1 MRILIVEDETAAYE
15 NLADMLVTIDPTLEI
30 MGNTESVQQTVR
42 WLQANPRPDLIFMDI
57 HLSDGSAFAIFDQIE
72 VEAPIIFTTAY
83 DQYAIDAFKVN
94 SIDYILKPIKS
105 EELKRALDK
114 FSRWNHQDIIHYLS
128 QLTQLST
135 TPKYKDKLLIPIKD
149 KLLPISLKDVSCFYT
164 ADKNTYVYL
173 KSGNSYPYAK
183 TLEQIISSLS
193 PADFIRANKQFI
205 ISRDSVKDITIWFD
219 SRLLVT
225 LENSRNGLGVV
236 YVQRDACGGCFNKIP
251 PQRQLDIR
259 SRKKVIVC
267 EYCGRIMIDPELA
280 GVEISH
286 KVEEAPAPTAKRAI
300 RRKTA
305 E

>member
-42 WLQANPRPDLIFMDI
+42 WLQANPR
-57 HLSDGSAFAIFDQIE
+57 
-72 VEAPIIFTTAY
+72 PIIFTTAY

-225 LENSRNGLGVV
+225 LDIEVPERIYISK
-236 YVQRDACGGCFNKIP
+236 NKA
-251 PQRQLDIR
+251 
-259 SRKKVIVC
+259 SEFKSWIVSL
-267 EYCGRIMIDPELA
+267 E
-280 GVEISH
+280 
-286 KVEEAPAPTAKRAI
+286 
-300 RRKTA
+300 
-305 E
+305 

>member
-1 MRILIVEDETAAYE
+1 
-15 NLADMLVTIDPTLEI
+15 
-30 MGNTESVQQTVR
+30 
-42 WLQANPRPDLIFMDI
+42 MDI

-72 VEAPIIFTTAY
+72 VEVPIIFTTAY

-94 SIDYILKPIKS
+94 SIDYILKPIKP

-135 TPKYKDKLLIPIKD
+135 TPKYKDKLLIPVKD

-164 ADKNTYVYL
+164 TDKNTYVYL
-173 KSGNSYPYAK
+173 KTGNSYPYAK

-225 LENSRNGLGVV
+225 LDIEVPERIYISK
-236 YVQRDACGGCFNKIP
+236 NKA
-251 PQRQLDIR
+251 
-259 SRKKVIVC
+259 SEFKSWIVSL
-267 EYCGRIMIDPELA
+267 E
-280 GVEISH
+280 
-286 KVEEAPAPTAKRAI
+286 
-300 RRKTA
+300 
-305 E
+305 